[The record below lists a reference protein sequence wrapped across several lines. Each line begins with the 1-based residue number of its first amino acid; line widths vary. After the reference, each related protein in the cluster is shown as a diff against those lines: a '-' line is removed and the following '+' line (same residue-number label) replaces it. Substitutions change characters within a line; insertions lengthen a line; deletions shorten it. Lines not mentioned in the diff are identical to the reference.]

1 MPSAKAD
8 AERYER
14 EIYPKAPN
22 ILKPFLTTPVNLEL
36 PRTRDR
42 SLRAF
47 VEALPEQTTSRRNP
61 EANALGFYNNSWHAH
76 SSAGRIARAGS
87 GLIPWA

>member
-22 ILKPFLTTPVNLEL
+22 ILKPSLTTPVR
-36 PRTRDR
+36 P
-42 SLRAF
+42 
-47 VEALPEQTTSRRNP
+47 
-61 EANALGFYNNSWHAH
+61 
-76 SSAGRIARAGS
+76 
-87 GLIPWA
+87 

>member
-8 AERYER
+8 AEGYER

-47 VEALPEQTTSRRNP
+47 VEALPEQTMSRRNP
-61 EANALGFYNNSWHAH
+61 GANALGF
-76 SSAGRIARAGS
+76 
-87 GLIPWA
+87 